1 MDAGDGPRPVF
12 HFFRKETLVL
22 FLCLCLIVAFL
33 FILAL
38 RRRSLPAGVLE
49 KDVKLENDVK
59 IDINHAAWQE
69 LVFIRGIGPQKAQAI
84 AGARLEHGPFR
95 DSGDLEKVPGISTG
109 LAAEIEKHVIF
120 R

>member
-33 FILAL
+33 FIQTL
-38 RRRSLPAGVLE
+38 RQRSLPADVLE
-49 KDVKLENDVK
+49 KDVK
-59 IDINHAAWQE
+59 IDINHAPWQE